1 MKALEMCNAWIR
13 GPTPHGGWAESG
25 FFKLG
30 CYGFLSN
37 ISSWKWAQSKDTQ
50 YDIDMKV
57 VTALTTTSFQGRV
70 WFVFYIKVLQFHL
83 AFIETSSH
91 VLIENGSHT
100 HIHNK
105 SHILYMCYTMGIMIA
120 WITVVTGSKRNPA
133 GSHSRNAASSPLQSH
148 SHSNSVASHR
158 RDQAPLPRS
167 DRVNHSTF

>member
-1 MKALEMCNAWIR
+1 
-13 GPTPHGGWAESG
+13 
-25 FFKLG
+25 
-30 CYGFLSN
+30 
-37 ISSWKWAQSKDTQ
+37 
-50 YDIDMKV
+50 MKV

-120 WITVVTGSKRNPA
+120 
-133 GSHSRNAASSPLQSH
+133 
-148 SHSNSVASHR
+148 
-158 RDQAPLPRS
+158 
-167 DRVNHSTF
+167 